1 MWFGR
6 NTDEKEYIKNLKYR
20 KYNTKTKK
28 KDGLHETRYILI
40 HPIAC
45 YHSQLSS
52 FSYTLIITESN
63 LIFVHLHIQV

>member
-20 KYNTKTKK
+20 KYNTKKVWVTSDK
-28 KDGLHETRYILI
+28 ICF

-45 YHSQLSS
+45 
-52 FSYTLIITESN
+52 
-63 LIFVHLHIQV
+63 

>member
-20 KYNTKTKK
+20 KYNTKKN
-28 KDGLHETRYILI
+28 DGLHETRYILL

-52 FSYTLIITESN
+52 E
-63 LIFVHLHIQV
+63 HL